1 MSDFIFNEELMLKI
15 DSILEENDYSELKL
29 LSILLQV
36 QEIIP
41 GNFIPEVITKYISK
55 KISVPLSKTYEVITF
70 FEALSTEPKG
80 KIIIQV
86 CKSPVCTVKKFETIL
101 EPLQNELGISVGETT
116 EDGLFTLQYSSCFG
130 ACDIS
135 PAIRINNEVHGNLT
149 KDKIKDIINS
159 YRRKF
164 Q

>member
-1 MSDFIFNEELMLKI
+1 MIDFISNEELMLKV
-15 DSILEENDYSELKL
+15 DSVLEAHGYSEFKL

-41 GNFIPEVITKYISK
+41 GNFIPEEISKYISK
-55 KISVPLSKTYEVITF
+55 RISVPLSKTYEVITF
-70 FEALSTEPKG
+70 FEALSTHPKG
-80 KIIIQV
+80 KILIQI
-86 CKSPVCTVKKFETIL
+86 CKSPVCTVNKYKDVL
-101 EPLQNELGISVGETT
+101 EPIENELGISVGETS
-116 EDGLFTLQYSSCFG
+116 EDGLFTLQYTSCFG

-135 PAIRINNEVHGNLT
+135 PAIRINDEVHGNLT